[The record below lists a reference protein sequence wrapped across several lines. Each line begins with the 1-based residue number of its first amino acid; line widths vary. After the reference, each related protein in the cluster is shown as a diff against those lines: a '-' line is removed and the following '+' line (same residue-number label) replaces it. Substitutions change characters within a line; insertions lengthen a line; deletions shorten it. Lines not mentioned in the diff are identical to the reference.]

1 MLISIIKLK
10 NFEIIYKGPP
20 RPFRK
25 ATLCNLNS
33 LPLVYYFKNYTRG
46 SIYWPA
52 LDSLIFP
59 VKQKPGQFLLL
70 LIGTSVFLP
79 S

>member
-10 NFEIIYKGPP
+10 KFEIIYKGPP

-52 LDSLIFP
+52 QDSLIFP
-59 VKQKPGQFLLL
+59 VKQKPVSFCCC
-70 LIGTSVFLP
+70 
-79 S
+79 